1 MRHVRKLFLLV
12 AAAIA
17 AMAFVAS
24 TASAQTVELS
34 QEDGGHCGPVTVVNH
49 IPTGGCSVR
58 AVSTQPSVLVRH
70 IVGVGEVEFSQCDN
84 VFEARVDENGHGY
97 IYNQVLTPE
106 GPPCGREPCDE
117 PATSPNAHRNR
128 PWEVQLREPENGQNQ
143 EILRVT
149 FCLAAFSTPLGDEGQ
164 AGTPCTV
171 DITVTHI
178 EHAMEFSTP
187 HFDEFHNGGTP
198 CLNLGGLIELE
209 GHWVSAQNENHP
221 NLIEVHHLDD
231 EGQ

>member
-17 AMAFVAS
+17 AMAFAAS
-24 TASAQTVELS
+24 AASAQTVEVN
-34 QEDGGHCGPVTVVNH
+34 QEDGGHCGPVTVSEH

-70 IVGVGEVEFSQCDN
+70 ISGVGEVEFSLCDN
-84 VFEARVDENGHGY
+84 VFEARVNENGHGY
-97 IYNQVLTPE
+97 IYNQVLSPE
-106 GPPCGREPCDE
+106 GAPCGREPCDE
-117 PATSPNAHRNR
+117 AETGNHPHRNL
-128 PWEVQLREPENGQNQ
+128 PWEVQLREPVGGVNE

-149 FCLAAFSTPLGDEGQ
+149 FCLAALDTGPVEGQ

-171 DITVTHI
+171 DITVTHV

-187 HFDEFHNGGTP
+187 HFTPTHDGGAP
-198 CLNLGGLIELE
+198 CINLGGIVELE
-209 GHWVSAQNENHP
+209 GHWISQPNENHP

-231 EGQ
+231 EAG